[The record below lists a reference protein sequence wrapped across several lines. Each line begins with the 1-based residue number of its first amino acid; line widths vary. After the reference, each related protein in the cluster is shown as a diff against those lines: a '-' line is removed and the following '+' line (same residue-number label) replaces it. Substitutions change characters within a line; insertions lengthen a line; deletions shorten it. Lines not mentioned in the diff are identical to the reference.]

1 MSIPTWLR
9 DIESYTDAIPYGKV
23 DVSIDRV
30 NRRVVTI
37 TTIGA
42 ETLRYQDNNECVK
55 DILSF
60 ITSLIDS
67 EHTGI
72 VDFSIDMKSGTIS
85 LLTIKNTKKTQY

>member
-1 MSIPTWLR
+1 MSIPNWLR
-9 DIESYTDAIPYGKV
+9 DIESYTDGIPYGKV
-23 DVSIDRV
+23 DFSVDRV
-30 NRRVVTI
+30 NRKVVTI
-37 TTIGA
+37 TTVGS

-60 ITSLIDS
+60 LTSLIDT

-72 VDFSIDMKSGTIS
+72 VDFSVDMKNGTIN